1 MLKNLC
7 FGSFAGAG
15 TFLSPLNSYAG
26 NGIYEPEWYQ
36 MPFVEAILAAI
47 IFISI
52 VAEIKTAGFSGGGLV
67 AVIAGGFLLGANWNG
82 ENIVWLEFLLYFGG
96 IALILLDIFLLLS
109 GIGIAIGLI
118 AVIGG
123 LYLTFGADMTAL
135 WVLSLAIILV
145 IVGFYFLAEHLPQ
158 SRFWEK
164 ITLQSSLSSTA
175 GYVSSSK
182 DLKSYEGETGVAI
195 TVLRPS
201 GKVRIKEEVLDAASS
216 GEFIKSGTA
225 IKVLRA
231 ENNYLVVEKI

>member
-1 MLKNLC
+1 M
-7 FGSFAGAG
+7 S
-15 TFLSPLNSYAG
+15 
-26 NGIYEPEWYQ
+26 
-36 MPFVEAILAAI
+36 
-47 IFISI
+47 
-52 VAEIKTAGFSGGGLV
+52 
-67 AVIAGGFLLGANWNG
+67 
-82 ENIVWLEFLLYFGG
+82 
-96 IALILLDIFLLLS
+96 
-109 GIGIAIGLI
+109 
-118 AVIGG
+118 
-123 LYLTFGADMTAL
+123 
-135 WVLSLAIILV
+135 
-145 IVGFYFLAEHLPQ
+145 EHLPQ

-231 ENNYLVVEKI
+231 ENNYLVVEKFNYCELNR